1 MNNINPYVIFN
12 NMMPQ
17 VEGLCY
23 IAELSA
29 LLLTF
34 IVAFVFIIEF
44 YEAQNET
51 KEITTKIDNTQYLN
65 KQLNEYL
72 LCARSS
78 AKKEDGCTPH
88 KPVINGLELEFKR
101 II

>member
-1 MNNINPYVIFN
+1 
-12 NMMPQ
+12 MMPQ

-23 IAELSA
+23 IAEFLA

-34 IVAFVFIIEF
+34 IITFVFIFEF

-51 KEITTKIDNTQYLN
+51 KEITTKIDNIQNLN

-72 LCARSS
+72 LYNMLLTRSS
-78 AKKEDGCTPH
+78 
-88 KPVINGLELEFKR
+88 IN
-101 II
+101 

>member
-1 MNNINPYVIFN
+1 MIINIYEYVIFN

-23 IAELSA
+23 IAELLA

-44 YEAQNET
+44 YEA
-51 KEITTKIDNTQYLN
+51 
-65 KQLNEYL
+65 
-72 LCARSS
+72 
-78 AKKEDGCTPH
+78 
-88 KPVINGLELEFKR
+88 
-101 II
+101 